1 MGHVLAMITGD
12 VEKIYIY
19 IYIFFFFFYD
29 WQQLAFDSDPTN
41 GKL

>member
-12 VEKIYIY
+12 VENIYIY
-19 IYIFFFFFYD
+19 IYIFYD

>member
-12 VEKIYIY
+12 VENIYIY
-19 IYIFFFFFYD
+19 IYIYIFYD